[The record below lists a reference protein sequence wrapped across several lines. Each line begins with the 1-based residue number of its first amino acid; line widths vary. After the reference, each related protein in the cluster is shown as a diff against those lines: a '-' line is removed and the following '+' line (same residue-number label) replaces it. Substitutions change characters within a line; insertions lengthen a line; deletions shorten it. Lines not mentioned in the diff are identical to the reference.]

1 MGGIGSPMKAGGT
14 MMCSVITA
22 DLFSAHDMPGH
33 PECNARLLGALSG
46 VPSGIPQHPAQ
57 KALREDVE
65 RIHSPE
71 YVSGLEDACA
81 RTRTHAML
89 DPDTYITHSSFD
101 VALHAAGGA
110 IGAAERALSGEHC
123 FALVRPPGHHA
134 ERDRAMGF
142 CLLNNVAIAAAR
154 ALGKVGRVAIVD
166 WDVHHGNGTQQAFY
180 ASDQVLYC
188 SVHQGHY
195 YPYSGRTDERG
206 SGQGEGFTLNAPFDP
221 GATVAD
227 YDAVFREV
235 FVPAI
240 RTFRPGLLLVSAGQD
255 ILFDDLLGGMELY
268 PGDLGLLTW
277 RLMKAG
283 GLPLALVL
291 EGGYSPS
298 HGAAIREIFR
308 VLGGGIPE
316 MKAGEPRESTW
327 RIIGALTST

>member
-1 MGGIGSPMKAGGT
+1 MPG
-14 MMCSVITA
+14 CSVITA
-22 DLFSAHDMPGH
+22 DLFSAHDMPHH
-33 PECNARLLGALSG
+33 PESNARLAGALSG
-46 VPSGIPQHPAQ
+46 VPRDVRRFQPV

-65 RIHSPE
+65 RIHTPE
-71 YVSGLEDACA
+71 YVAFLEDAAA
-81 RTRTHAML
+81 RTRTFTML

-101 VALHAAGGA
+101 VALYAAGGA

-134 ERDRAMGF
+134 EKDRAMGF
-142 CLLNNVAIAAAR
+142 CLLNNIAIAAAR
-154 ALGKVGRVAIVD
+154 ALGKVERVAIVD

-180 ASDQVLYC
+180 ESDRVLYC
-188 SVHQGHY
+188 SVHRGHY

-206 SGQGEGFTLNAPFDP
+206 SGPGEGFNLNAPLDA
-221 GATVAD
+221 GSTIAD

-240 RTFRPGLLLVSAGQD
+240 RRFRPEVLLVSAGQD
-255 ILFDDLLGGMELY
+255 ILSDDPLGGMCLC

-291 EGGYSPS
+291 EGGYGPS
-298 HGAAIREIFR
+298 HGAAIGEIFG

-316 MKAGEPRESTW
+316 KRDGTLLESTE
-327 RIIGALTST
+327 RVIGELKA

>member
-1 MGGIGSPMKAGGT
+1 MPG
-14 MMCSVITA
+14 CSVITA
-22 DLFSAHDMPGH
+22 DLFSAHDMPHH
-33 PECNARLLGALSG
+33 PESNARLAGALSG
-46 VPSGIPQHPAQ
+46 VPRDVRRFQPV

-65 RIHSPE
+65 RIHTPE
-71 YVSGLEDACA
+71 YVAFLEDAAA
-81 RTRTHAML
+81 RTRTFTML

-101 VALHAAGGA
+101 VALYAAGGA

-134 ERDRAMGF
+134 EKDRAMGF
-142 CLLNNVAIAAAR
+142 CLLNNIAIAAAR
-154 ALGKVGRVAIVD
+154 ALGKVERVAIVD

-180 ASDQVLYC
+180 ESDRVLYC
-188 SVHQGHY
+188 SVHRGHY

-206 SGQGEGFTLNAPFDP
+206 SGPGEGFNLNAPLDA
-221 GATVAD
+221 GSTIAD

-240 RTFRPGLLLVSAGQD
+240 RRFRPEVLLVSAGQD
-255 ILFDDLLGGMELY
+255 ILSDDPLGGMCLC

-291 EGGYSPS
+291 EGGYGPS
-298 HGAAIREIFR
+298 HGAAIREIFG

-316 MKAGEPRESTW
+316 KRDGTLLESTE
-327 RIIGALTST
+327 RVIGELKA

>member
-1 MGGIGSPMKAGGT
+1 MPA
-14 MMCSVITA
+14 CSVITG
-22 DLFSAHDMPGH
+22 DLFSAHDMPHH
-33 PECNARLLGALSG
+33 PESNARLIGALSG
-46 VPSGIPQHPAQ
+46 VPRDITRYKPV
-57 KALREDVE
+57 KALREDAE
-65 RIHSPE
+65 RIHSPG

-81 RTRTHAML
+81 RTRTFTML
-89 DPDTYITHSSFD
+89 DPDTYITHTSFD
-101 VALHAAGGA
+101 VALYAAGSA

-134 ERDRAMGF
+134 ERDHAMGF

-154 ALGKVGRVAIVD
+154 TLGKVERVAIVD

-188 SVHQGHY
+188 SVHRGHY

-206 SGQGEGFTLNAPFDP
+206 SGAGQGFTLNAPLEA
-221 GATVAD
+221 GSTIAD
-227 YDAVFREV
+227 YDAIFREV

-255 ILFDDLLGGMELY
+255 ILSDDPLGGMCLC

-291 EGGYSPS
+291 EGGYGPS

-316 MKAGEPRESTW
+316 KKEGAPGERTLMVIE
-327 RIIGALTST
+327 ALTG

>member
-1 MGGIGSPMKAGGT
+1 MPG
-14 MMCSVITA
+14 CSVITG
-22 DLFSAHDMPGH
+22 DLFSAHDMPHH
-33 PECNARLLGALSG
+33 PESSARLAGALSG
-46 VPSGIPQHPAQ
+46 IPRGINRHLPA

-65 RIHSPE
+65 RIHTVE
-71 YVSGLEDACA
+71 YVTFLEEACA
-81 RTRTHAML
+81 QTRTFTML
-89 DPDTYITHSSFD
+89 DPDTYVTHSSFD
-101 VALHAAGGA
+101 VALYAAGGA

-154 ALGKVGRVAIVD
+154 ALGEVERVAIVD

-180 ASDQVLYC
+180 ASDRVLYC
-188 SVHQGHY
+188 SIHRGHY

-206 SGQGEGFTLNAPFDP
+206 SGVGQGLTLNAPLEA
-221 GATVAD
+221 GSTIAD
-227 YDAVFREV
+227 YDAVFREA

-240 RTFRPGLLLVSAGQD
+240 RAFRPGLLLVSAGQD
-255 ILFDDLLGGMELY
+255 VLSDDPLGGMELY

-291 EGGYSPS
+291 EGGYGPS
-298 HGAAIREIFR
+298 HGAAVREIFR
-308 VLGGGIPE
+308 VLGGGFPE
-316 MKAGEPRESTW
+316 KRDGVPGERTMRVIE
-327 RIIGALTST
+327 ALKG